1 MAAPRARLV
10 GLRARG
16 IASVNS
22 DSQLTANNRI
32 LNETTHPTLAD
43 SKMALTITSLRVDGR
58 ETEGWFEG
66 GTRPCPYLIVNCVFK
81 CDRSEDLHE
90 DFAWNQA
97 KAWSEDYRQVLT
109 IDDPERYERWLMG
122 DGWDFRTSYN
132 GYGKAWTHDD
142 PPWRYIEKFDSFH
155 FREWI
160 ADCGPTRAVI
170 AELEY
175 YKEHGCLPSVY
186 RTVES
191 SIILSHLR
199 TLSEYWD

>member
-1 MAAPRARLV
+1 M
-10 GLRARG
+10 
-16 IASVNS
+16 
-22 DSQLTANNRI
+22 T
-32 LNETTHPTLAD
+32 
-43 SKMALTITSLRVDGR
+43 LTITSLRVDGR

-66 GTRPCPYLIVNCVFK
+66 GTRPCPYIIFNCVFK

-90 DFAWNQA
+90 DFTWQQA
-97 KAWSEDYRQVLT
+97 KAWSEEYVQKIT
-109 IDDPERYERWLMG
+109 IDDPARYEKWIMRESWNLNETY
-122 DGWDFRTSYN
+122 D
-132 GYGKAWTHDD
+132 GYGKAWVHGE
-142 PPWRYIEKFDSFH
+142 PPWRYIPKFDVFW

-160 ADCGPTRAVI
+160 ADCGPTRAIV